1 MTSLTSSFDVDKITL
16 QCFVNRNSYQKYL
29 AKKDPESF
37 ESTQKT
43 FQKWRTHHDE
53 LLELFSEYI
62 YDPEAFT
69 STTKKEVFHKFV
81 TDCMSTIE
89 SRKLKQNEDSS
100 SDNDND
106 NDSKNKTIYN
116 NDDYDED
123 ETLFSQCDDSLR
135 VEPKNP
141 IEFWKMQKVF
151 KSQQQ
156 K

>member
-1 MTSLTSSFDVDKITL
+1 MTSSTSSTSSFDVDKITL

-62 YDPEAFT
+62 YEPESFT

-89 SRKLKQNEDSS
+89 SRKLKQNEYSS
-100 SDNDND
+100 SDNESQ
-106 NDSKNKTIYN
+106 SKIYN
-116 NDDYDED
+116 NNDYDED

-135 VEPKNP
+135 IEPKNP